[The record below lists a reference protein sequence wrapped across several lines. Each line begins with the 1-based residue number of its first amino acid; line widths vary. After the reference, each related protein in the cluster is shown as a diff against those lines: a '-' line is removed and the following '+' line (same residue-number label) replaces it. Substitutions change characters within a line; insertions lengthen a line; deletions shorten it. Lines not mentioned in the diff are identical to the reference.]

1 MSYDALTISAVTIII
16 VVIFV
21 VIYVGKS
28 RAATEMKIRTLASNL
43 MMMESH
49 EEARELCRKIR
60 EKYPTAC
67 IYALTGHSTL
77 FELADCREAG
87 FDDYFTKPIKLETL
101 HMAVEQAFDRVE
113 RWRNK

>member
-43 MMMESH
+43 TMMESH

-60 EKYPTAC
+60 EKYPQLC
-67 IYALTGHSTL
+67 
-77 FELADCREAG
+77 AG
-87 FDDYFTKPIKLETL
+87 IDYTFKVDDGKIQIKEWNNSEPRPDL
-101 HMAVEQAFDRVE
+101 
-113 RWRNK
+113 